1 MSDFPQILPWVLAHE
16 GGFVDHPDDPGGAT
30 MKGVTQAVYS
40 AFRQRHGLPVQSVR
54 NITDD
59 ELEAIYRRQY
69 WDVVR
74 GDDLPP
80 GLDYAVFDFAVNS
93 GPRRAAQFLQRV
105 LGVADDGIIGE
116 RTLDAAKAASQAQA
130 IMMLCGHRLQWL
142 QTLRHFKTFGRGWTR
157 RVNEVRDG
165 ALRRHKGLVHGVEA
179 SPADEGAAKAGGPQR
194 ASTTLAETLTSKEGL
209 AVLAAPVGGALATAA
224 TGDGPVQIAIA
235 IVLVIAALVGAYYVI
250 RRRA

>member
-1 MSDFPQILPWVLAHE
+1 MSDFATVLPWVLAHE
-16 GGFVDHPDDPGGAT
+16 GGWSDHPSDPGGAT

-40 AFRQRHGLPVQSVR
+40 AYRLRHGLPVQSVR
-54 NITDD
+54 NISDD

-93 GPRRAAQFLQRV
+93 GPSRAAKFLQRI
-105 LGVADDGIIGE
+105 LGVEADGVIGE
-116 RTLDAAKAASQAQA
+116 RTLDAAHARSAGPLIVA
-130 IMMLCGHRLQWL
+130 LCDARLAWL
-142 QTLRHFKTFGRGWTR
+142 KTLRTWATFGRGWER
-157 RVNEVRDG
+157 RVNGVRDG
-165 ALRRHKGLVHGVEA
+165 ALRRCRGLVHGVEPQ
-179 SPADEGAAKAGGPQR
+179 PADEGAAKANGPQK
-194 ASTTLAETLTSKEGL
+194 ASTTLAETVTSKEGL

-235 IVLVIAALVGAYYVI
+235 VVLVIAALAGAFYI
-250 RRRA
+250 LRRRA